1 MHVQVRL
8 GTGLATAA
16 GTSRLQVELPP
27 DATVEAL
34 MERLRELEPAI
45 APGLDAALPL
55 VRGTHADQSEQLAE
69 GDEVALLMPVAGG
82 CAGPKRPQR
91 REPWP

>member
-16 GTSRLQVELPP
+16 GTSRLQVELPSH
-27 DATVEAL
+27 ANVETL
-34 MERLRELEPAI
+34 MEHLRELEPAI

-55 VRGTHADQSEQLAE
+55 VRGTHADRGEQLAD
-69 GDEVALLMPVAGG
+69 GDEIALLMPVAGG
-82 CAGPKRPQR
+82 CAGPIRPQR
-91 REPWP
+91 SKPWP

>member
-27 DATVEAL
+27 GATVEAL
-34 MERLRELEPAI
+34 MERLRELEPTI
-45 APGLDAALPL
+45 APGLDSALPL
-55 VRGTHADQSEQLAE
+55 VRGTHADQGEQLAE

-82 CAGPKRPQR
+82 CAGPIPPHR